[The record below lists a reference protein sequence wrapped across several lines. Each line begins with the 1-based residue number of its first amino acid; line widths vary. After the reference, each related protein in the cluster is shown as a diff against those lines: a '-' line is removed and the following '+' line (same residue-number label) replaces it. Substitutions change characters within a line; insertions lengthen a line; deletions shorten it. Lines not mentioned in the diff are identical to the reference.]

1 MARCGVSS
9 SYLCS
14 FLRPKWS
21 GQINENNVLLK
32 YQLDKWWCWILVRL
46 VRIKE
51 SKGVF
56 RNEEEMVSIQNE
68 LKKTFKSYLG
78 QIPQQKVVYI
88 SAFTFSQ
95 DRPVYIQPPVWTAED
110 ARLDS
115 WIWSFCRSFLLYWTI
130 TFQICPNCTTYFNM
144 LGDSRC

>member
-56 RNEEEMVSIQNE
+56 RKEEEMVSIQNE
-68 LKKTFKSYLG
+68 LKKTFNSYLG
-78 QIPQQKVVYI
+78 QIPQQKVVYTP
-88 SAFTFSQ
+88 AFTFSQ

-110 ARLDS
+110 ALLDA

-130 TFQICPNCTTYFNM
+130 SFKICPIPDLPNQTLYNP
-144 LGDSRC
+144 L